1 MGKTSGSHRQNSG
14 GLLVMSV
21 WGNITSGLRSLFRKK
36 RVDGELNEELSG
48 FLEMAAEQKT
58 KQGLTRDQARRAVRL
73 ERGSLEIAREE
84 VRSSGWESLL
94 ENSWQ
99 DLRFAIR
106 MLRKSPGFT
115 TVAVLTLALGIGANT
130 AIFSVVQGVVL
141 APLPYREPDRLVMV
155 WLNNVNLKSIT
166 SLSYA
171 DFLDWQRDARSFEKI
186 GAYAWRDFDLSS
198 PGTPE
203 HLQGRE
209 MSAEFLA
216 TLGVEPALGRGFSAE
231 EDRNGGAPV
240 VIISNGLW
248 RERFGGRRT
257 AIGKSIVLDGVEATI
272 VGVLPP
278 GFRFDTDDADIY
290 TPIGQRKLVEQND
303 RTVHNVV

>member
-1 MGKTSGSHRQNSG
+1 MSRRESR
-14 GLLVMSV
+14 LLAFAAKVR
-21 WGNITSGLRSLFRKK
+21 GFLRGR
-36 RVDGELNEELSG
+36 RYDGEFDDEIQGHLQTLAEKFVAQGMSRKE
-48 FLEMAAEQKT
+48 AAAA
-58 KQGLTRDQARRAVRL
+58 ARRQFGNTTL
-73 ERGSLEIAREE
+73 LREDHRKLQTFLSIE
-84 VRSSGWESLL
+84 AL
-94 ENSWQ
+94 WQ
-99 DLRFAIR
+99 DLRYAIR

-240 VIISNGLW
+240 
-248 RERFGGRRT
+248 
-257 AIGKSIVLDGVEATI
+257 
-272 VGVLPP
+272 
-278 GFRFDTDDADIY
+278 
-290 TPIGQRKLVEQND
+290 
-303 RTVHNVV
+303 